1 MTLPIHYCDCDK
13 SINLPVIHAGIQIP
27 QMAYNAKVIPGGGA
41 EGYCSSEQIQT
52 DREEI
57 LADVQALVDY
67 YLGLPQ
73 ETAD

>member
-1 MTLPIHYCDCDK
+1 
-13 SINLPVIHAGIQIP
+13 
-27 QMAYNAKVIPGGGA
+27 MAYRAKVIPGGGA
-41 EGYCSSEQIQT
+41 EGYCSSEQKQT

-57 LADVQALVDY
+57 LADVKALVDY

>member
-1 MTLPIHYCDCDK
+1 MHQSVVVIRA
-13 SINLPVIHAGIQIP
+13 SIFHAVIHAGIQIP
-27 QMAYNAKVIPGGGA
+27 QMTYSAKVIPGGGA

-57 LADVQALVDY
+57 FADVQALVDY